1 MRFVGAFSILLLV
14 CASAAPADA
23 QIVGRPDYGD
33 VARRD
38 HFLESSRF
46 THPRLGDDLR
56 DVRKD
61 IRRAERSGAISEREA
76 RRMRRELRDI
86 GQFAYFYGHDGLTA
100 SEAAAVR
107 ARTEA
112 LRSLVNR
119 PVRPTSATANR
130 GR

>member
-1 MRFVGAFSILLLV
+1 MRLVGAFSFILLAL
-14 CASAAPADA
+14 ATAAPAGA

-33 VARRD
+33 VGQRD
-38 HFLESSRF
+38 HFLESTRLA
-46 THPRLGDDLR
+46 HPRVHDDLR
-56 DVRKD
+56 DVRQD

-86 GQFAYFYGHDGLTA
+86 GQFAYFYSRDGLTA

-112 LRSLVNR
+112 LRSVINR
-119 PVRPTSATANR
+119 LQPTSGREGR